1 MIETMMKHCRVMR
14 VVTLTVTIMVV
25 VSFGIG
31 SDSGFAEPL
40 IIAASPSVKVPLEAL
55 AQAFERSHP
64 DVHVRVHYDSGL
76 GLRQS
81 IASMQNSGRYFIGSG
96 PFHLIAPASGEV
108 LDRLERRY
116 YVLPG
121 TRRAYASVPL
131 VLIVPESLA
140 DAPASFEA
148 LAEDATK
155 KVSVA
160 DAGLT
165 ELGLRTRSFL
175 EAVGLSATLQGRL
188 DVAHDAKGVIDD
200 VLNGDADAGIVFG
213 SDAIRESARVR
224 VVATSTEKTHRPVL
238 YSIAMERYCPNRD
251 LCQAFLAFTQSVEA
265 QTALQPLG
273 YGLPSQVGSRPSP

>member
-1 MIETMMKHCRVMR
+1 
-14 VVTLTVTIMVV
+14 MVV

-175 EAVGLSATLQGRL
+175 DAVGLSATLQGRL

-265 QTALQPLG
+265 QTTLQPLG

>member
-175 EAVGLSATLQGRL
+175 DAVGLSATLQGRL

-265 QTALQPLG
+265 QTTLQPLG